1 MRFITAARPYVPEDY
16 YAAEYLRKTHLFRMY
31 MAGPEMRTCANFG
44 DGPPRDWHAIRP
56 IMYRLASE
64 YGDGHTQWLAQHL
77 PDRNDLD
84 TLCWGL
90 LWYDPAVQAE
100 EPDDL
105 PLWHAFEVAGFGAA
119 RTSWGEEALT
129 LHLRS
134 GRAAVSHSHLDV
146 NNFLLNAGGEWLLRD
161 YGYGEVGEGYFN
173 REVIYFSNSTAAH
186 NCLVIGEKHQRKGAD
201 SEGRITDAEESDG
214 VVWFRSDAT
223 KAYEGA
229 ESVVR
234 ELALVLPHEGTG
246 KWGYVLVRDRAQ
258 TAAPETFD
266 FMLNPGGEVAVNGDT
281 FTIQCEKSRLV
292 GKVIAPSAVT
302 VEVLPGIGEH
312 INVEDP
318 RCLRIRAPEKAREVE
333 FVVVLVP
340 LAEGEEAP
348 RIGLSDGAVC
358 VGEDRLVLSPDGTA
372 APRREAG

>member
-1 MRFITAARPYVPEDY
+1 RPYVPEDY
-16 YAAEYLRKTHLFRMY
+16 YAAEYLHNTHLFRMY

-64 YGDGHTQWLAQHL
+64 YGDGRTQWLAEQL
-77 PDRNDLD
+77 PDRDD
-84 TLCWGL
+84 VDALCWSL
-90 LWYDPAVQAE
+90 LWYDAALDVE
-100 EPDDL
+100 RPDDL
-105 PLWHAFEVAGFGAA
+105 PLWRAFEEAGFGAA
-119 RTSWGEEALT
+119 RTSWAEEALT

-161 YGYGEVGEGYFN
+161 YGYGKVGEGYFN
-173 REVIYFSNSTAAH
+173 RDVTYFSNSTAAH
-186 NCLVIGEKHQRKGAD
+186 NCLVIGGRDQGKDAD
-201 SEGRITDAEESDG
+201 SIGTITDAAEMNG
-214 VVWFRSDAT
+214 LIWLRSEAT
-223 KAYEGA
+223 KAYQGA

-246 KWGYVLVRDRAQ
+246 KWGYVVVRDRAQ

-266 FMLNPGGEVAVNGDT
+266 FMLNPGGEVVVNGDT
-281 FTIQCEKSRLV
+281 FTIQCEQSRLM

-302 VEVLPGIGEH
+302 IEVLPGIGEH

-318 RCLRIRAPEKAREVE
+318 RCLRIRAPEKASEVE
-333 FVVVLVP
+333 FIVVLVP
-340 LAEGEEAP
+340 LADGEEAP
-348 RIGLSDGAVC
+348 EIAAVGSGVSGAS
-358 VGEDRLVLSPDGTA
+358 VGGESVVFSAGGTEP
-372 APRREAG
+372 PRRKASQG